1 MKFDSEYTCIV
12 SGGVKS
18 ILLHGNEEVDMS
30 TFGVDLV
37 YINAAIIK
45 KFDLL
50 MNDET
55 ADEEESDYDRYVRIS
70 QTLRARLL
78 REGASVRT
86 TATMNHVLTAIQ
98 QTDSADPID
107 YNL

>member
-1 MKFDSEYTCIV
+1 
-12 SGGVKS
+12 
-18 ILLHGNEEVDMS
+18 MS

-37 YINAAIIK
+37 YINSAIIK

-50 MNDET
+50 MHE
-55 ADEEESDYDRYVRIS
+55 AVGEEESDYDRYVRVS
-70 QTLRARLL
+70 QNLRARLL

-98 QTDSADPID
+98 QTDAADPID